1 MRTEMKEDSR
11 INLNDLL
18 KKAQERKKEENKT
31 NLLIISLIVFAIAV
45 VVGVLSV

>member
-1 MRTEMKEDSR
+1 MKEDSR